1 MILIYFYFIYLL
13 SYYFLLSSLFF
24 LSSRRSVSD
33 TDLAQY
39 MRFASQL
46 GQQRAAMG
54 LNEFKMN
61 PGGSSAV
68 TMPSASPAAAAA
80 PSVEDDLYA

>member
-1 MILIYFYFIYLL
+1 MRDA
-13 SYYFLLSSLFF
+13 
-24 LSSRRSVSD
+24 RRSVSD

-54 LNEFKMN
+54 LNEFRMGA
-61 PGGSSAV
+61 PGAAPAAPGAAA
-68 TMPSASPAAAAA
+68 PGAAPGAAPAAAPA
-80 PSVEDDLYA
+80 PEDDLYA